1 MDGASLIHEAQK
13 RRPGLP
19 AVLVTGYAGDGATLA
34 VGDVAP
40 NATFTLLR
48 KPTSATELGD
58 LVAALLYRSSSEPA
72 SEQSRS
78 G

>member
-34 VGDVAP
+34 VGEVAP
-40 NATFTLLR
+40 DATFTLLR

-58 LVAALLYRSSSEPA
+58 LVAALL
-72 SEQSRS
+72 SRS
-78 G
+78 GLRAKG